1 MLAFI
6 PFPSIASKF
15 CASEISI
22 SFVFSNIAFAI
33 GCSDFDSIA
42 PTIFSS
48 SPSFILLNTNMS
60 FTCGFPTVIVP
71 VLSKTIAFIECAS
84 SKLSADFINIPFSA
98 AFPVPTIIETGV
110 ASPKAQGQDI
120 TKTEI
125 PIESANSNGYPNSSQ
140 IIVAII
146 AIVITIGTNTP
157 AYFIC

>member
-1 MLAFI
+1 
-6 PFPSIASKF
+6 
-15 CASEISI
+15 
-22 SFVFSNIAFAI
+22 
-33 GCSDFDSIA
+33 
-42 PTIFSS
+42 
-48 SPSFILLNTNMS
+48 MS

-98 AFPVPTIIETGV
+98 
-110 ASPKAQGQDI
+110 SPKAQGQDI
-120 TKTEI
+120 TKTDI

-140 IIVAII
+140 IIVAIT